1 MAADPGVEVLE
12 AVEEADSEVLEAVEE
27 AAVAPAEDFKSM
39 EGHPA

>member
-1 MAADPGVEVLE
+1 MAADPGV
-12 AVEEADSEVLEAVEE
+12 EVLEAVEE